1 MSFAD
6 FKKRS
11 KSSISSLT
19 SKLEEMNSKESYKDD
34 RFWRPELD
42 KSSNGYAVIRFLPA
56 VEGEDLPWAK
66 YYSHGFQ
73 GPGGWYI
80 ENSRTTLGE
89 KDPVSELNSKF
100 WNSGVESDKDI
111 ARSRKRRT
119 NYVSNIL
126 IVSDPANPQNEG
138 KVFLYRYGQ
147 KIFTKI
153 QEAMQPEFEDEDAI
167 NPFDFWGGAD
177 FKLKIRRVSG
187 FLNYD
192 KSEFASANELYAG
205 DDEKLEDLWK
215 KQYALSEFVDPNSFK
230 SYDDLKN
237 RLHEVIGDNPR
248 ATVTSSDVST
258 AESVSETTTEVVED
272 NTENES
278 DSDASDALSYFEKL
292 ASDG

>member
-100 WNSGVESDKDI
+100 WNSGV
-111 ARSRKRRT
+111 
-119 NYVSNIL
+119 
-126 IVSDPANPQNEG
+126 
-138 KVFLYRYGQ
+138 
-147 KIFTKI
+147 
-153 QEAMQPEFEDEDAI
+153 
-167 NPFDFWGGAD
+167 
-177 FKLKIRRVSG
+177 
-187 FLNYD
+187 
-192 KSEFASANELYAG
+192 
-205 DDEKLEDLWK
+205 
-215 KQYALSEFVDPNSFK
+215 
-230 SYDDLKN
+230 
-237 RLHEVIGDNPR
+237 
-248 ATVTSSDVST
+248 
-258 AESVSETTTEVVED
+258 
-272 NTENES
+272 
-278 DSDASDALSYFEKL
+278 
-292 ASDG
+292 